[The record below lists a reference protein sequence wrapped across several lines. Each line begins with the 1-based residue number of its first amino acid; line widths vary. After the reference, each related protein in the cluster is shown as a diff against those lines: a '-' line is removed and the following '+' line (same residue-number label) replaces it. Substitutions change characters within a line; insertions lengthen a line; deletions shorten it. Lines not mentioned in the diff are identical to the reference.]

1 MKQNENEAIR
11 MLFAD
16 IIKESYLSD
25 ESLAAISQVMDKK
38 FTEARQKMLD
48 MTDALKDLYEKNLN
62 KEPDEDFILRERVC
76 QGSIDKYMTQMEVIC
91 LWSEAKANIK
101 N

>member
-16 IIKESYLSD
+16 IIKEANLSD

-38 FTEARQKMLD
+38 FTEARQKRLD
-48 MTDALKDLYEKNLN
+48 MIDALKDLYEKNLN
-62 KEPDEDFILRERVC
+62 KEPDEDFIIREHVC
-76 QGSIDKYMTQMEVIC
+76 LNSLEKYTAIMQIVNI
-91 LWSEAKANIK
+91 WGEANNATGK
-101 N
+101 